1 MGCSPVEYPCWAATV
16 PILLPGNR
24 EHCFTPE
31 QLRSGTGPFLE
42 TQKSARFLGERV
54 FSRILLIAYISVA
67 CLDLGGTRLSAALC
81 PEGVE
86 VLKVARYLTIASLAT
101 CAAVVAVSLT
111 AGASVAGTVPGRSML
126 DGSQPAWAN
135 AQALRSPAAASDYV
149 NIRVYLNWRDEA
161 AAQLTAQAVSTPGSA
176 SYRHFLTPAQF
187 RQQFAP
193 AQSSVTAVQQFLRD
207 AGFSVVNT
215 PGNNRFVAAEGT
227 VAQAQT
233 AFSVQ
238 LGEFATSGKTLRAPE
253 SAVSVPSALAGI
265 VQGVTGLDQSS
276 ELMAPTNSAGNGPSQ
291 SHGAPGVGF
300 RAGQPCSLWFGEKTV
315 ATPNASAYGTASKPL
330 APCGY
335 TPAQVRGLY
344 GLDTVKADG
353 SGQTV
358 AFVGANA
365 SPTLQNDVAQYSR
378 LHSLPAPSITEIV
391 APGVYRH
398 PDTPKQVPGEFYGE
412 ETLDAEAI
420 HTTAPGANLLFVGSS
435 NANQDF
441 DASINHIVDKHLSNI
456 ISISYGFS
464 GENVPRG
471 FINSLNGT
479 FIQAVATGIGVY
491 VSSGDNGDETSTF
504 GTPAVDFYADS
515 PNVTAVGGT
524 SAAVVPTAALPT
536 AAYTSVDTP
545 GSAVNQPGW
554 RRDFEVGWQTG
565 RDVIS
570 STSSDNLTTAP
581 FSLGG
586 TLATAPPGDFFGGG
600 GGGVSQIFPQPA
612 YQSGAIGSSTGRVV
626 PDISALADPN
636 TGFLVGQTQSFSNGT
651 YYDEYRI
658 GGTSVAAPLTAG
670 MAAVADQIAGSP
682 LGFLNPRIYKA
693 YKSANNAFYDVNQAA
708 MFGTSVDQPLPSVV
722 RVNYKN
728 GENPAGGLSY
738 SLRTLEEPN
747 QTLHSTR
754 GFDTATGV
762 GTPNGS
768 NFFTAISAP

>member
-1 MGCSPVEYPCWAATV
+1 MP
-16 PILLPGNR
+16 
-24 EHCFTPE
+24 
-31 QLRSGTGPFLE
+31 
-42 TQKSARFLGERV
+42 
-54 FSRILLIAYISVA
+54 
-67 CLDLGGTRLSAALC
+67 
-81 PEGVE
+81 
-86 VLKVARYLTIASLAT
+86 KVARYLTIASLAT
-101 CAAVVAVSLT
+101 CAAVVAASLT
-111 AGASVAGTVPGRSML
+111 AGASAAGPGLGRTVLP
-126 DGSQPAWAN
+126 GSQPAWATSET
-135 AQALRSPAAASDYV
+135 LRSPALGSDYV
-149 NIRVYLNWRDEA
+149 NIRVYLGWRDEA
-161 AAQLTAQAVSTPGSA
+161 AAQRAAQAVSTPGSS

-193 AQSSVTAVQQFLRD
+193 TQSSVLAVQKFLQD

-227 VAQAQT
+227 VAQAQA
-233 AFSVQ
+233 AFSVE
-238 LGEFATSGKTLRAPE
+238 LGEFAASGKTLRAPE
-253 SAVSVPSALAGI
+253 SAVSVPSTLAGI

-276 ELMAPTNSAGNGPSQ
+276 ELMAPTNTNGNGPNQ

-300 RAGQPCSLWFGEKTV
+300 RAGQPCSLWYGQKTV
-315 ATPNASAYGTASKPL
+315 ATPNAPAYGTASKPL

-344 GLDTVKADG
+344 GLDAVAADG
-353 SGQTV
+353 TGQTV

-365 SPTLQNDVAQYSR
+365 SPTLQNDVSRYST
-378 LHSLPAPSITEIV
+378 LHNLAAPSIREIV

-398 PDTPKQVPGEFYGE
+398 PDTPKQVPGDFYGE

-420 HTTAPGANLLFVGSS
+420 HTTAPGAHLLFVGSS

-464 GENVPRG
+464 GENVPQG

-479 FIQAVATGIGVY
+479 FIQAVATGIGIY
-491 VSSGDNGDETSTF
+491 VSSGDGGDETSTF

-524 SAAVVPTAALPT
+524 SAAVVPTTGNLAVN
-536 AAYTSVDTP
+536 YDSVDTAS
-545 GSAVNQPGW
+545 SALNQPGW

-565 RDVIS
+565 RDVLS
-570 STSSDNLTTAP
+570 ATSTDNLTTAP
-581 FSLGG
+581 FSLNG
-586 TLATAPPGDFFGGG
+586 TLATDPPGAFFGGG
-600 GGGVSQIFPQPA
+600 GGGVSQVFPQPA
-612 YQSGAIGSSTGRVV
+612 YQRGVIGSYSGRVV

-636 TGFLVGQTQSFSNGT
+636 TGLLVGQTQSFSDGT

-682 LGFLNPRIYKA
+682 LGFLNPRIYQTYRSSKG
-693 YKSANNAFYDVNQAA
+693 AFYDVDQADT
-708 MFGTSVDQPLPSVV
+708 FGTTVHQMLPSVV

-728 GENPAGGLSY
+728 SENLTGGLSY

-768 NFFTAISAP
+768 NFFTAISASQ

>member
-1 MGCSPVEYPCWAATV
+1 MS
-16 PILLPGNR
+16 
-24 EHCFTPE
+24 
-31 QLRSGTGPFLE
+31 
-42 TQKSARFLGERV
+42 
-54 FSRILLIAYISVA
+54 
-67 CLDLGGTRLSAALC
+67 
-81 PEGVE
+81 
-86 VLKVARYLTIASLAT
+86 KVARFLTIASLAT

-111 AGASVAGTVPGRSML
+111 AGASATGPGLGRTVLP
-126 DGSQPAWAN
+126 GSQPAWATSKT
-135 AQALRSPAAASDYV
+135 LRSPAAGSDYV
-149 NIRVYLNWRDEA
+149 NIRVYLGWRDEA
-161 AAQLTAQAVSTPGSA
+161 AAQRVAQAVSTPGSS

-193 AQSSVTAVQQFLRD
+193 TQSSVLAVQKFLQD

-227 VAQAQT
+227 VAQAQN
-233 AFSVQ
+233 AFSVE
-238 LGEFATSGKTLRAPE
+238 LGEYATSGKTLRAPE
-253 SAVSVPSALAGI
+253 SAVSVPSTLAGI
-265 VQGVTGLDQSS
+265 VQGVTGLDQGS
-276 ELMAPTNSAGNGPSQ
+276 ELMAPTNTNGTGPSQ
-291 SHGAPGVGF
+291 SHGAPGIGF
-300 RAGQPCSLWFGEKTV
+300 RAGQPCSLWYGQKTV
-315 ATPNASAYGTASKPL
+315 STPNAPAYGTVSKPL

-344 GLDTVKADG
+344 GLDAVAADG
-353 SGQTV
+353 TGQTV

-365 SPTLQNDVAQYSR
+365 SPTLQNDVSRYST
-378 LHSLPAPSITEIV
+378 LHNLAAPSIREIV

-398 PDTPKQVPGEFYGE
+398 PDTPKQVPGDFYGE

-420 HTTAPGANLLFVGSS
+420 HTTAPGAQLLFVGSS

-464 GENVPRG
+464 GENVPQG

-491 VSSGDNGDETSTF
+491 VSSGDNGDNTSTF

-524 SAAVVPTAALPT
+524 SAAVVPTTTNPT
-536 AAYTSVDTP
+536 ATYESIDAP
-545 GSAVNQPGW
+545 GSALNQPGW

-570 STSSDNLTTAP
+570 PVPGDNLTTAP
-581 FSLGG
+581 FSLNG
-586 TLATAPPGDFFGGG
+586 TLATTTPLPGQFFGGG
-600 GGGVSQIFPQPA
+600 GGGVSQVFPQPA
-612 YQSGAIGSSTGRVV
+612 YQRVAIGSYSGRVV

-636 TGFLVGQTQSFSNGT
+636 TGLLVGQTQTFSNGT

-682 LGFLNPRIYKA
+682 LGFLNPRIYQA
-693 YKSANNAFYDVNQAA
+693 YTSSNSAYYDVDQADK
-708 MFGTSVDQPLPSVV
+708 FGTTVNQMLPSVV
-722 RVNYKN
+722 RVNYTN
-728 GENPAGGLSY
+728 SENPAGGLSY

-768 NFFTAISAP
+768 NFFTAISAPQ

>member
-1 MGCSPVEYPCWAATV
+1 V
-16 PILLPGNR
+16 P
-24 EHCFTPE
+24 
-31 QLRSGTGPFLE
+31 
-42 TQKSARFLGERV
+42 
-54 FSRILLIAYISVA
+54 
-67 CLDLGGTRLSAALC
+67 
-81 PEGVE
+81 
-86 VLKVARYLTIASLAT
+86 KVARYLTIASLAT
-101 CAAVVAVSLT
+101 CAAVVAASLT
-111 AGASVAGTVPGRSML
+111 AGASAAGPGLGRTVLP
-126 DGSQPAWAN
+126 GSQPAWATSET
-135 AQALRSPAAASDYV
+135 LRSPALGSDYV
-149 NIRVYLNWRDEA
+149 NIRVYLGWRDEA
-161 AAQLTAQAVSTPGSA
+161 AAQRAAQAVSTPGSS

-193 AQSSVTAVQQFLRD
+193 TQSSVLAVQKFLQD

-227 VAQAQT
+227 VAQAQA
-233 AFSVQ
+233 AFSVE
-238 LGEFATSGKTLRAPE
+238 LGEFAASGKTLRAPE
-253 SAVSVPSALAGI
+253 SAVSVPSTLAGI

-276 ELMAPTNSAGNGPSQ
+276 ELMAPTNTNGNGPNQ

-300 RAGQPCSLWFGEKTV
+300 RAGQPCSLWYGQKTV
-315 ATPNASAYGTASKPL
+315 ATPNAPAYGTASKPL

-344 GLDTVKADG
+344 GLDAVAADG
-353 SGQTV
+353 TGQTV

-365 SPTLQNDVAQYSR
+365 SPTLQNDVSRYST
-378 LHSLPAPSITEIV
+378 LHNLAAPSIREIV

-398 PDTPKQVPGEFYGE
+398 PDTPKQVPGDFYGE

-420 HTTAPGANLLFVGSS
+420 HTTAPGAHLLFVGSS

-464 GENVPRG
+464 GENVPQG

-479 FIQAVATGIGVY
+479 FIQAVATGIGIY
-491 VSSGDNGDETSTF
+491 VSSGDGGDETSTF

-524 SAAVVPTAALPT
+524 SAAVVPTTGNLAVN
-536 AAYTSVDTP
+536 YDSVDTAS
-545 GSAVNQPGW
+545 SALNQPGW

-565 RDVIS
+565 RGVIS
-570 STSSDNLTTAP
+570 PTPSDNLTTAP
-581 FSLGG
+581 FSLNG
-586 TLATAPPGDFFGGG
+586 TLAADPPGVFFGGG
-600 GGGVSQIFPQPA
+600 GGGVSQIFPQPL
-612 YQSGAIGSSTGRVV
+612 YQSAVIGSASGRVV

-636 TGFLVGQTQSFSNGT
+636 TGLLVGQTQTFSNGT

-682 LGFLNPRIYKA
+682 LGFLNPRIYQA
-693 YKSANNAFYDVNQAA
+693 YKSSKSAFYDVDQADL
-708 MFGTSVDQPLPSVV
+708 FGTLTSPIPSVV

-728 GENPAGGLSY
+728 SENLFGGLSY
-738 SLRTLEEPN
+738 SLRTLEESN

-762 GTPNGS
+762 GTPNGV
-768 NFFTAISAP
+768 NFFTAITSPQ

>member
-1 MGCSPVEYPCWAATV
+1 M
-16 PILLPGNR
+16 
-24 EHCFTPE
+24 
-31 QLRSGTGPFLE
+31 
-42 TQKSARFLGERV
+42 
-54 FSRILLIAYISVA
+54 A
-67 CLDLGGTRLSAALC
+67 CLDLDVTRLDVALC
-81 PEGVE
+81 PEGV
-86 VLKVARYLTIASLAT
+86 KVAKAARFLTIASLAT

-111 AGASVAGTVPGRSML
+111 AGTSAAVAAPGRAVL
-126 DGSQPAWAN
+126 EGSQPAWAN
-135 AQALRSPAAASDYV
+135 AQALRSSAAVSDFV

-193 AQSSVTAVQQFLRD
+193 TQSSVMAVQQFLRD

-227 VAQAQT
+227 VAQAQS

-238 LGEFATSGKTLRAPE
+238 LGEFATSGLTLRAPE

-276 ELMAPTNSAGNGPSQ
+276 ELMAATNSTGNGPSQ

-300 RAGQPCSLWFGEKTV
+300 RAGHPCSLWFGEKTV
-315 ATPNASAYGTASKPL
+315 ATPNAPAYGSDSKPL

-335 TPAQVRGLY
+335 TPQQVRGLY
-344 GLDTVKADG
+344 GLDTVAADG

-365 SPTLQNDVAQYSR
+365 SPTLQDDVAQYSL
-378 LHSLPAPSITEIV
+378 LHNLPAPSITEMV

-398 PDTPKQVPGEFYGE
+398 PDTPKQIPGEFYGE

-471 FINSLNGT
+471 FINSLNGI

-491 VSSGDNGDETSTF
+491 VSSGDNGDESSTF
-504 GTPAVDFYADS
+504 GTPAVNFYADS

-524 SAAVVPTAALPT
+524 SAAVVPAAAGLTATYA
-536 AAYTSVDTP
+536 SIDTP
-545 GSAVNQPGW
+545 GSMLNQPGW
-554 RRDFEVGWQTG
+554 RRSFEVGWQTG

-570 STSSDNLTTAP
+570 STTSDNLTTAP

-586 TLATAPPGDFFGGG
+586 TLDSPLPGAFFGGG
-600 GGGVSQIFPQPA
+600 GGGVSQIFAQPA
-612 YQSGAIGSSTGRVV
+612 YQRGAIGSYTGRVV

-636 TGFLVGQTQSFSNGT
+636 TGLLVGQTQTFSNGPR
-651 YYDEYRI
+651 YDEYRI

-682 LGFLNPRIYKA
+682 LGFLNPRLYQA
-693 YKSANNAFYDVNQAA
+693 YKSSSTAFYDVDQATLL
-708 MFGTSVDQPLPSVV
+708 GSSTKQRLPSVV

-728 GENPAGGLSY
+728 SENTLDGLSY

-762 GTPNGS
+762 GTPNGA
-768 NFFTAISAP
+768 NFFTAISAPQ